1 MSEGVGAH
9 KQKCIVIAIG
19 EIDCYIENRDGL
31 DIRALREWYV
41 KTGSLKNF
49 PGAKTY
55 DQPNKVLEVD
65 CDILIP
71 AAKEMVINK
80 SNMHNIKAKLIG
92 EAANGPTSFEANE
105 YLNKKKGV
113 IIIPD
118 FYLNAGGVACSYF
131 EWLKNLN
138 HVRWGRLTRRMEGN
152 RGEAIARAIH
162 KINPLDEKTYKL
174 ISEGATERDFAYSG
188 LEDSM
193 IESFNQIANNVKKYK
208 CDFRT
213 AAMANSISKVSTVW
227 NINGNAFAC

>member
-1 MSEGVGAH
+1 
-9 KQKCIVIAIG
+9 
-19 EIDCYIENRDGL
+19 
-31 DIRALREWYV
+31 
-41 KTGSLKNF
+41 
-49 PGAKTY
+49 
-55 DQPNKVLEVD
+55 
-65 CDILIP
+65 
-71 AAKEMVINK
+71 
-80 SNMHNIKAKLIG
+80 MHNIKAKLIG
-92 EAANGPTSFEANE
+92 EAANGPTSFEADE
-105 YLNKKKGV
+105 YLTKKGV

-152 RGEAIARAIH
+152 RGQAIANAINQ
-162 KINPLDEKTYKL
+162 ISPLDPKTFKL
-174 ISEGATERDFAYSG
+174 IAEGATERDFAYSG

-213 AAMANSISKVSTVW
+213 AAMASSISKVAAVW